1 MTETHVWVYT
11 QKYAL
16 QLNLAPSTETTM
28 TTVHRLGRNETSSN
42 WGLGESRLLCICF
55 INDPDQDMRAQSR

>member
-16 QLNLAPSTETTM
+16 QLNLAPNTETTM

-42 WGLGESRLLCICF
+42 WGLGESRLL
-55 INDPDQDMRAQSR
+55 